1 MAVTSLA
8 AQDKQRQA
16 EAQQRLIELAKEV
29 WKCFPT
35 ECDISSMGDLDNF
48 WFIVKLPKKLFR
60 PSLIDSLNVAF
71 AEAIPTTTYAS
82 AMKYNRLDNGKD
94 SLSYTMT
101 WDKFT
106 KDSRM
111 EPIADH
117 HFLPQKQYYTSHP
130 AEAVFDNLNDSV
142 FLWIALPHR
151 KARQERYDISGF
163 ESMLEEVKKA
173 YPNKHQKVKFPD
185 DPTLKGDKYV
195 ITCNADSV
203 FDVLS
208 EYVLRHYWYEDS
220 PMIAIDYCKDGGS
233 HTYDGQE
240 MQLLLYDFEHIC
252 NDRYIEFVVCANKL
266 LLLDLKNMHESSDW
280 NHIGFPLD
288 KDHFQAYPPMDW
300 IEMLEPELYR
310 LDEERY
316 LQRMNASTKK
326 HEPTKRSKGLGPKP

>member
-8 AQDKQRQA
+8 AQNKQR
-16 EAQQRLIELAKEV
+16 EVETQQRLIELAKEV

-35 ECDISSMGDLDNF
+35 ECDISSMGDMDNF
-48 WFIVKLPKKLFR
+48 WFDVKLPEKLFR

-94 SLSYTMT
+94 SISYTMT
-101 WDKFT
+101 WDKLST

-130 AEAVFDNLNDSV
+130 AEAVFDNMNDSV

-163 ESMLEEVKKA
+163 ESMLDAVKKA

-185 DPTLKGDKYV
+185 DPTLKGNKYV

-203 FDVLS
+203 FEVLS
-208 EYVLRHYWYEDS
+208 QYVLRHYWYEDS
-220 PMIAIDYCKDGGS
+220 PMIAISYIKNGRS
-233 HTYDGQE
+233 HTYNGQE
-240 MQLLLYDFEHIC
+240 MQLLLYDSEHIC
-252 NDRYIEFVVCANKL
+252 NDRYIEFVVCGDKL
-266 LLLDLKNMHESSDW
+266 LLLDLKNMHDYSNEYQYYPP
-280 NHIGFPLD
+280 NTEHVP
-288 KDHFQAYPPMDW
+288 AYPPMDW
-300 IEMLEPELYR
+300 IEMLEPELR
-310 LDEERY
+310 QLDYERF
-316 LQRMNASTKK
+316 LQRMNASMKK
-326 HEPTKRSKGLGPKP
+326 HEPIKQ